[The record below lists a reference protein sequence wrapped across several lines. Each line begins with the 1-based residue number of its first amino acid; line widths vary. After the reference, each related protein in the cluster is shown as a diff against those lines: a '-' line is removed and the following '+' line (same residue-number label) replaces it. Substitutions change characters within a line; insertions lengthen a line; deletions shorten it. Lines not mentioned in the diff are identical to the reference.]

1 MDDLVQQLRRWA
13 KEWDGTTDADLC
25 ERAAI
30 RIEGLEREAD
40 IWQNRAEAAEA
51 VVEAVKQYKAE
62 PNLKTSEGVERA
74 LHEWR
79 KEYERKS

>member
-1 MDDLVQQLRRWA
+1 MDRLEEIKRDIREKLANGSPFVSLTIGDAVDLLS
-13 KEWDGTTDADLC
+13 C
-25 ERAAI
+25 I
-30 RIEGLEREAD
+30 
-40 IWQNRAEAAEA
+40 EAAEA